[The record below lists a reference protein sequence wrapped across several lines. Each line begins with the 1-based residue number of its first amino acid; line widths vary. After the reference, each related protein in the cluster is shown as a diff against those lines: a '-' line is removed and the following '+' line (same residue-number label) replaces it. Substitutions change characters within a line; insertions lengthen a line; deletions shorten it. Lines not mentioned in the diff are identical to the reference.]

1 MNNVPPNKWIVFV
14 QWAVGLQWLRLV
26 YDTFTTPSFGRSIA
40 AGGDPVATVTVLP
53 GYDAILPTGIINAS
67 AILID
72 VFLYGSTSI
81 AAVLLIGGA
90 WMLLHKP
97 VRVRPVTL
105 MILVLILGAVL
116 NLLVFTTFGDIA
128 APIRNTA
135 FLMGILHAVLAL
147 YYLGFRR
154 YKKHNHGTNLQY
166 TSRRGVD

>member
-1 MNNVPPNKWIVFV
+1 MNNVPPNKWIVFI

-26 YDTFTTPSFGRSIA
+26 YDTFTSPSFSQSSATGA
-40 AGGDPVATVTVLP
+40 DPVATVASLP
-53 GYDAILPTGIINAS
+53 GYDTILPPDIINIS

-72 VFLYGSTSI
+72 VFLYGSISI

-116 NLLVFTTFGDIA
+116 NLLVFTAFGDIA

-135 FLMGILHAVLAL
+135 FLMGVLHAVLAL
-147 YYLGFRR
+147 YYLAFRR

-166 TSRRGVD
+166 TAIRGVS